1 MRRTRHRY
9 QRDGGATV
17 ETRARQDQ
25 RDRGAGGRLLGA
37 AAVNWIGVPVAAI
50 VKLLAAGTDAP
61 YARMYQVPGAAAGTS
76 NCGLAEPVDELA
88 L

>member
-1 MRRTRHRY
+1 M
-9 QRDGGATV
+9 
-17 ETRARQDQ
+17 
-25 RDRGAGGRLLGA
+25 
-37 AAVNWIGVPVAAI
+37 PVAAI